1 MTSENR
7 DAEGAESESDRITGG
22 GAASQREIDHQV
34 ELLQRIFDHVP
45 VLLVLWDP
53 KLQRFSLNPCA
64 EEVLGWTTDEANSV
78 DFMAE
83 VYPDDAYRAET
94 AEYMQ
99 SLAPGYRTIVCTA
112 RDGAEI
118 PIDWANVRLSDET
131 LLGIGVDLRRWVA
144 AEEAVRTSREH
155 LEWVLE
161 RTGVGTWFN
170 EMPLNRLNW
179 DKQSRRLFFV
189 PEDAEPTIE
198 LFWSRVHPDDREPTR
213 LAVERAIRER
223 GLYEIDHRANCP
235 ETGEIRWIRSTGQV
249 TYDGDGAP
257 LRFDGINYDI
267 TDRKRAESGLR
278 RLTETLEQQV
288 AERTAVAERRA
299 RDLRR
304 LATELSDAEHRE
316 RKHLAKLL
324 HDDVQ
329 QLLSAVR
336 FSLDVAPRV
345 PADELGEH
353 IRKIDEMVV
362 TCQETA
368 RRLTYELSPPILQ
381 AGTLVEVAE
390 WLVRWFGEHHGLRVE
405 LTVVGEVPAT
415 SEHGRVLLF
424 QVLRE
429 VLFNVVKHA
438 GTLDARVELSARNG
452 SLIVV
457 VEDDGEGLDP
467 QAVESRLQRPTS
479 FGLFNI
485 RERLDA
491 LGGGLVIDATPQRGA
506 RLRLELPI
514 AEDLESEPATLPSRK
529 LDAATAWT
537 LEAKPKEGVI
547 RLLVVDDHAVVR
559 ESFVGLLDLQ
569 PDLKVLG
576 QAADGETAVQLA
588 DELRPDVVVM
598 DLNLPGID
606 GFEATRR
613 IKALRPEVVVVGL
626 SFHEDEAYV
635 RAMTEAGADAYATK
649 SDPSGHVIETIRRAC
664 GDRWPPSR
672 SVSDRPS
679 AAEDQGQHEQHQEHD
694 EEDLRDARGRSRDS
708 GESEHRRDQRD
719 DQEGNGP
726 SKHDSRPFR
735 PDG

>member
-1 MTSENR
+1 MSSKTR
-7 DAEGAESESDRITGG
+7 DAEGAESEPDRVTGG
-22 GAASQREIDHQV
+22 DEALSRQETEHQA
-34 ELLQRIFDHVP
+34 ELLHRIFDNVP

-53 KLQRFSLNPCA
+53 RLQRFSLNPCA
-64 EEVLGWTTDEANSV
+64 EDALGWTTDEANSV

-83 VYPDDAYRAET
+83 IYPDEAYRAET

-99 SLAPGYRTIVCTA
+99 SLAPGYRTFVCTA
-112 RDGAEI
+112 RDGTEI

-131 LLGIGVDLRRWVA
+131 LLGIGVDLRRRIA

-179 DKQSRRLFFV
+179 DLQSRRQFFV
-189 PEDAEPTIE
+189 PDDAEPTIE
-198 LFWSRVHPDDREPTR
+198 LFWSRLHPDDREPTR
-213 LAVERAIRER
+213 LAVERAIREH
-223 GLYEIDHRANCP
+223 GLYEIDHRAVCP
-235 ETGEIRWIRSTGQV
+235 ETGEIRWIRSTGQA
-249 TYDGDGAP
+249 TYDADGTP

-267 TDRKRAESGLR
+267 TDRKRAEAGLR

-299 RDLRR
+299 LDLRR
-304 LATELSDAEHRE
+304 LASELSDAEHRE
-316 RKHLAKLL
+316 RKRLAKLL

-345 PADELGEH
+345 PADQLEDH
-353 IRKIDEMVV
+353 VRKIDEMVV

-368 RRLTYELSPPILQ
+368 RSLTYELSPPILQ

-390 WLVRWFGEHHGLRVE
+390 WLVRWFGEHHGLRVD
-405 LTVVGEVPAT
+405 LNVAGQVPAA
-415 SEHGRVLLF
+415 SEHGKVLLF

-429 VLFNVVKHA
+429 VLFNVVKHS
-438 GTLDARVELSARNG
+438 GTLVARVDLSTRNG
-452 SLIVV
+452 FLVVV
-457 VEDDGEGLDP
+457 VEDDGGGFDP

-506 RLRLELPI
+506 RLRLELPL
-514 AEDLESEPATLPSRK
+514 AEDLDSEPAIPPPRE
-529 LDAATAWT
+529 LDAATART
-537 LEAKPKEGVI
+537 PEAGPKEGVI
-547 RLLVVDDHAVVR
+547 RLLVVDDHTVVR

-569 PDLKVLG
+569 PDLEVVG
-576 QAADGETAVQLA
+576 EAADGEAAVQLA
-588 DELRPDVVVM
+588 EELRPDVVVM

-606 GFEATRR
+606 GLEATRR
-613 IKALRPEVVVVGL
+613 IKAMRPDVVVVGL

-635 RAMTEAGADAYATK
+635 RAMIEAGADAYASK
-649 SDPSGHVIETIRRAC
+649 SDPSGHVIATIRRAC
-664 GDRWPPSR
+664 GSC
-672 SVSDRPS
+672 
-679 AAEDQGQHEQHQEHD
+679 
-694 EEDLRDARGRSRDS
+694 RG
-708 GESEHRRDQRD
+708 
-719 DQEGNGP
+719 
-726 SKHDSRPFR
+726 
-735 PDG
+735 